1 MYNLKNLKF
10 VEGGGGGGKEDFNRI
25 SDGKKFTLVIC
36 VKNKCIF
43 MFKSTKPIQNAQ
55 NLSKSES
62 MIKTVL
68 YINLHQS

>member
-10 VEGGGGGGKEDFNRI
+10 VEGGGEEDFNRI

-43 MFKSTKPIQNAQ
+43 MFKTTKPIQNAQ
-55 NLSKSES
+55 N
-62 MIKTVL
+62 
-68 YINLHQS
+68 